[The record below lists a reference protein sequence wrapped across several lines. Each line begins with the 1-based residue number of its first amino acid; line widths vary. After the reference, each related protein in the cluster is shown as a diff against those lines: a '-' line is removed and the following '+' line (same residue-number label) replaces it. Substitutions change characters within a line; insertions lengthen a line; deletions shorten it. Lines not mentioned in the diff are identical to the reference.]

1 MYNLNRFSDVFVSV
15 AVVVGLM
22 FGWQNIDK
30 SLQCLKSFFL
40 ILHHSLRDQQL
51 VDLGNRWEVSN
62 ELR

>member
-51 VDLGNRWEVSN
+51 VDLGNR
-62 ELR
+62 